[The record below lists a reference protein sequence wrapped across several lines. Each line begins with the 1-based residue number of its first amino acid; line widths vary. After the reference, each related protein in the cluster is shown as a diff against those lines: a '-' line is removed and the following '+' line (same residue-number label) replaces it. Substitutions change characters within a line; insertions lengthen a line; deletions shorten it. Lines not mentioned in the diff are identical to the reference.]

1 MGQDLTFPLT
11 RPQLEQRR
19 QQLAQSGVF
28 LQGDHGQISYS
39 GVVLQVDY
47 YETYEM
53 LKIGIVEKPWLVPE
67 AVVEGKIRGW
77 FS

>member
-1 MGQDLTFPLT
+1 M
-11 RPQLEQRR
+11 
-19 QQLAQSGVF
+19 
-28 LQGDHGQISYS
+28 
-39 GVVLQVDY
+39 LQVDY